1 MTHSPLN
8 SRAAQTENA
17 ALTEVAELRYL
28 PRKETLWRGKEGGK
42 RMIKKEIVREEIK
55 TPRKR
60 DKEGKKHKRK
70 RKKRRGKEWTACSVL
85 APCYVLSCDLSIP

>member
-1 MTHSPLN
+1 
-8 SRAAQTENA
+8 
-17 ALTEVAELRYL
+17 
-28 PRKETLWRGKEGGK
+28 
-42 RMIKKEIVREEIK
+42 MIKKEIVREEIK

-85 APCYVLSCDLSIP
+85 VPCYVLSCDLSTP